1 MDLEA
6 NCNLD
11 GKDRMGGYVHLSSS
25 KPVSSQ
31 RESLYALIFGNEALR
46 LLVGSI
52 VGTPV
57 HPADFPIELREY
69 GPYSRGMGCHS
80 DIQMYKELKSNFE
93 LVVTVSNKGECE
105 VYWYDRNNI
114 KHSVWPEPNSLTI
127 VHPNAAVHCV
137 SPTKGGPREMLK
149 FIMVG
154 SFDKSHSFYD
164 YVENRCGSHNP
175 NVRAIEKRRSFTATE
190 VLEGEL

>member
-1 MDLEA
+1 
-6 NCNLD
+6 
-11 GKDRMGGYVHLSSS
+11 MGGYVHFSSS
-25 KPVSSQ
+25 TTASAQ
-31 RESLYALIFGNEALR
+31 RDSLYSLLFGNEQLR
-46 LLVGSI
+46 LLVSSV
-52 VGTPV
+52 VGTSV
-57 HPADFPIELREY
+57 HPSDFPIELREY
-69 GPYSRGMGCHS
+69 GPYSRGMSCHA

-105 VYWYDRNNI
+105 VYWFDRNNV

-154 SFDKSHSFYD
+154 SYEKSNSFYN
-164 YVENRCGSHNP
+164 YVDNRCGSNNP
-175 NVRAIEKRRSFTATE
+175 NVQAIEKRRASRTIKGTD
-190 VLEGEL
+190 GEL